1 MDIATEVIETLKTIS
16 LQHKSDC
23 EIRTWTEYTT
33 NLLNILSG
41 FILHISVLY

>member
-1 MDIATEVIETLKTIS
+1 MDIATEVIDISQTIS

-33 NLLNILSG
+33 NLLNILLG
-41 FILHISVLY
+41 FILHISVQY